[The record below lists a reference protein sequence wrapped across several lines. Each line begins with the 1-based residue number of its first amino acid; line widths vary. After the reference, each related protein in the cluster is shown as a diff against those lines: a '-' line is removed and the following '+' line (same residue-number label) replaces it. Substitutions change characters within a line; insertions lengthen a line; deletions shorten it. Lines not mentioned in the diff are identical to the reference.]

1 MSQQAYDFLTQI
13 AHMTLTSNR
22 QPAFNFVTAAQ
33 EYLKQSHGEISQLEN
48 TGSEL
53 TGKVQAVE
61 DEIREMRK
69 KIEEMKYVCDMKADN
84 DALVMECGNKE
95 IRVAQLRK
103 ALGKSDPQPVA
114 AETGSKK

>member
-1 MSQQAYDFLTQI
+1 
-13 AHMTLTSNR
+13 MTLTSNR
-22 QPAFNFVTAAQ
+22 QPAFNFVTAAHD
-33 EYLKQSHGEISQLEN
+33 YLKQSQDEISQLEN

-69 KIEEMKYVCDMKADN
+69 KIEEMKYVCDLKADN
-84 DALVMECGNKE
+84 DALILDIGSKE

-103 ALGKSDPQPVA
+103 ALGKSEVPA
-114 AETGSKK
+114 AASK